1 MKRTIIVIVVALVVI
16 AGSWYAYSRNASPA
30 EPAAVVTSVAP
41 NGLQTQAVTRGP
53 IEAMTS
59 ATGSLAAARTQLVI
73 PLASGKITE
82 VLVDEGQAVRAGQ
95 TLARIDRTSLELSLR
110 QAEAALASSQAQ
122 LDRTR
127 AGSTAEDIAA
137 AQAAL
142 ISAQASLQD
151 LMDGPSESELKLAQ
165 LAVDQAKNSLYSAQG
180 SRDAT
185 VGSDYSSGGAKTQ
198 AEAAVLNAEVAVQIA
213 EVQLAQLSEP
223 PKQSA
228 IEAARLQVAQAQA
241 SLDKLT
247 NAPTA
252 EDLAVA
258 EATVAQS
265 QVGVDLARQQLDD
278 ADIVA
283 PADGELAAWDLYVG
297 DTVAAGQSIGTVID
311 NSGYHIDLQ
320 VDELSIA
327 AVANDQ
333 DAHITLDAFPDD
345 ELAGHVS
352 RIAAIG
358 TSTQGLVTY
367 QVTVA
372 LDPTDLMVRPF
383 MTASVDIVTARK
395 EDALTVSNRALRRDA
410 TGKYVEIV
418 KNGVTSK
425 AYVETGLSNSDITE
439 IVSGLEAG
447 DQVVVS
453 STGSSLLSGSPFGGD

>member
-1 MKRTIIVIVVALVVI
+1 
-16 AGSWYAYSRNASPA
+16 
-30 EPAAVVTSVAP
+30 
-41 NGLQTQAVTRGP
+41 
-53 IEAMTS
+53 
-59 ATGSLAAARTQLVI
+59 VI
-73 PLASGKITE
+73 PLASGKSTE
-82 VLVDEGQAVRAGQ
+82 VLGDEGQAVRAGQ

-213 EVQLAQLSEP
+213 ECNWRSFPSRPSSP
-223 PKQSA
+223 PSRPPACRWPRHRPVWTNSLTRPPPRTWPSPRRPWPRARSA
-228 IEAARLQVAQAQA
+228 WISPANNW
-241 SLDKLT
+241 T
-247 NAPTA
+247 TPTSWPRP
-252 EDLAVA
+252 
-258 EATVAQS
+258 TVNWPP
-265 QVGVDLARQQLDD
+265 G
-278 ADIVA
+278 I
-283 PADGELAAWDLYVG
+283 LYVG

-410 TGKYVEIV
+410 NGKYVEIV

-453 STGSSLLSGSPFGGD
+453 STGSSLLSGSPFGGV